1 MGLAIVHRIV
11 SDHNGTIRVSGNLP
25 RGSIFTI
32 ELPAR

>member
-11 SDHNGTIRVSGNLP
+11 SDHNGTIRVSENRP
-25 RGSIFTI
+25 RGSVFTL